1 VNCVTYGFHSAPS
14 GTRLAYSR
22 TGFALTGIEW
32 SGALN
37 ARLDASVDRH
47 GKPIQLG
54 VTAGG
59 AAPVTVP
66 LAYDYQRDPLGR
78 ITAQTEQVDG
88 TERQH
93 AYAYDNAGRLTQHTE
108 DGQPTT
114 WSYDANGNRTH
125 ENGAAIASYDS
136 EDRLQAW
143 KGSTYSYTPAG
154 ELAQKTSPA
163 GTTRYQYDS
172 LGNLRSVTL
181 PNGNTIT
188 YLIDPQNRRIG
199 KQKNGSL
206 EYGLIYQDQLRPI
219 AQTQP
224 NGTIRSIFLYGETHA
239 PEGMLRDGK
248 AYRLIGDHLGSVR
261 MVIDAD
267 TGDVAQ
273 RMDYDAWGRVTH
285 DSNPGFQPFGYAGGI
300 YDPDTGLTRF
310 GARDYDA
317 EVGRWTAKD
326 PILFEGGD
334 WNLYGYVLQD
344 PVNFFDPD
352 GLAPGDKKFGIN
364 DAGFWQWWE
373 QNKTGYGPFDPSHE
387 GFNPQKPFD
396 LPNRETAKI
405 MQQEYEQCKTR
416 DSGRGGKQ
424 KGGRPSVNEMLR
436 GGGRGGGRGGS
447 EE

>member
-1 VNCVTYGFHSAPS
+1 MITDSASYNTATVIRLYDEVLQLVDELAQATDRSGFPAQFS
-14 GTRLAYSR
+14 
-22 TGFALTGIEW
+22 
-32 SGALN
+32 
-37 ARLDASVDRH
+37 
-47 GKPIQLG
+47 
-54 VTAGG
+54 
-59 AAPVTVP
+59 
-66 LAYDYQRDPLGR
+66 YQRDPLGR

-88 TERQH
+88 AERQH
-93 AYAYDNAGRLTQHTE
+93 AYTYDAAGRLTQHTQ

-114 WSYDANGNRTH
+114 WGYDANGNRTH

-181 PNGNTIT
+181 SNGNTIT

-248 AYRLIGDHLGSVR
+248 VYRLIGDHLGSVR

-273 RMDYDAWGRVTH
+273 RMDYDAWGKITY
-285 DSNPGFQPFGYAGGI
+285 DSNPGFQPFGFAGGI
-300 YDPDTGLTRF
+300 YDPDTGRTRF

-317 EVGRWTAKD
+317 EVGRWTARD
-326 PILFEGGD
+326 PILFRGGD
-334 WNLYGYVLQD
+334 TNLYGYVLQD
-344 PVNFFDPD
+344 PINWIDPD
-352 GLAPGDKKFGIN
+352 GRARFG
-364 DAGFWQWWE
+364 
-373 QNKTGYGPFDPSHE
+373 
-387 GFNPQKPFD
+387 
-396 LPNRETAKI
+396 
-405 MQQEYEQCKTR
+405 
-416 DSGRGGKQ
+416 GRGKGERGRTARPDGTGNPYKHTRPDPTDPTKILQKDADGKWIKKAKPEGYDEAIKRKQ
-424 KGGRPSVNEMLR
+424 KGEVLPELLEWFLLPWVLTPSELGCSTMDCHYTWDECEKTWIKNE
-436 GGGRGGGRGGS
+436 
-447 EE
+447 

>member
-1 VNCVTYGFHSAPS
+1 M
-14 GTRLAYSR
+14 
-22 TGFALTGIEW
+22 
-32 SGALN
+32 
-37 ARLDASVDRH
+37 
-47 GKPIQLG
+47 
-54 VTAGG
+54 
-59 AAPVTVP
+59 
-66 LAYDYQRDPLGR
+66 
-78 ITAQTEQVDG
+78 
-88 TERQH
+88 
-93 AYAYDNAGRLTQHTE
+93 
-108 DGQPTT
+108 
-114 WSYDANGNRTH
+114 
-125 ENGAAIASYDS
+125 
-136 EDRLQAW
+136 
-143 KGSTYSYTPAG
+143 
-154 ELAQKTSPA
+154 AQKTGVG

-273 RMDYDAWGRVTH
+273 RMDYDAWGKITY

-326 PILFEGGD
+326 PILFRGGD
-334 WNLYGYVLQD
+334 TNLYGYVLQD
-344 PVNFFDPD
+344 PVNYIDPT
-352 GLAPGDKKFGIN
+352 GEIALADDVLIGVGVVIVGCAMSPGCR
-364 DAGFWQWWE
+364 DAVG
-373 QNKTGYGPFDPSHE
+373 GAVSSAGDAI
-387 GFNPQKPFD
+387 
-396 LPNRETAKI
+396 REALDNLMLSK
-405 MQQEYEQCKTR
+405 
-416 DSGRGGKQ
+416 GGKQ
-424 KGGRPSVNEMLR
+424 NVGDTGLIDVSDEEVASRARDRSLSGEERRRYQKEEKARQQRNKQKRGNKCEPS
-436 GGGRGGGRGGS
+436 
-447 EE
+447 